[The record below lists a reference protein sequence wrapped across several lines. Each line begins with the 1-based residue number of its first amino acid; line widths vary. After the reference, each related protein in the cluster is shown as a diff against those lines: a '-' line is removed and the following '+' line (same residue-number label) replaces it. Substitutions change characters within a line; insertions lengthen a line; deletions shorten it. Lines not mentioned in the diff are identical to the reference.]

1 MDTNRISLSAIG
13 AAPVVEP
20 IYVQIGEATVEV
32 RPSIS
37 YGEILEMMQ
46 WCIDMIVG
54 EKPFLSAPLTR
65 IVKDFAILGY
75 YTNLDS
81 TLMNG
86 GAENMEAIYAEY
98 DIIKKSGVMENVLP
112 KLNTDEIRFFEETL
126 DKTMESIINYRNSA
140 KGIVDTLAA
149 DAKDDSSKMQ
159 EALDFLSDEGTR
171 KQVETIIEA
180 AEAISG

>member
-13 AAPVVEP
+13 AAPTTEP

-75 YTNLDS
+75 YTNLNS
-81 TLMNG
+81 ALMNG
-86 GAENMEAIYAEY
+86 EAQDMVAIYTEY
-98 DIIKKSGVMENVLP
+98 DIIKKNKVMENVLP
-112 KLNTDEIRFFEETL
+112 KLDADQVQFFEETL

-140 KGIVDTLAA
+140 KGIVDALAA
-149 DAKDDSSKMQ
+149 DAETDSSKMQ
-159 EALDFLSDEGTR
+159 EALDMMNDPSVKEKIQTVLR
-171 KQVETIIEA
+171 A
-180 AEAISG
+180 ANEVRE